1 MREVHLQGWGC
12 SRLSM
17 SPCAFRAGCSRLPG
31 VCIPYPREEFVKWLR
46 LPLGF
51 QTLTSPLPPSSLAE
65 PWLENDCLESPR
77 ATAQLSPIWRT
88 SLFVNCGVTF
98 PAGNSF
104 KQRRAWS
111 TQRQSQTLHQPPS
124 PVLSWSIIAMKGNG
138 LIYPQ
143 RRFMKLFS
151 LKSSCALEQ

>member
-1 MREVHLQGWGC
+1 MVTI
-12 SRLSM
+12 
-17 SPCAFRAGCSRLPG
+17 APG
-31 VCIPYPREEFVKWLR
+31 V
-46 LPLGF
+46 
-51 QTLTSPLPPSSLAE
+51 QTLTLPLPPSAPAE
-65 PWLENDCLESPR
+65 PWLEADCLESPR
-77 ATAQLSPIWRT
+77 ATAQPSPIWRM

-124 PVLSWSIIAMKGNG
+124 SVLSWSIIAMKGNG
-138 LIYPQ
+138 LISPQ
-143 RRFMKLFS
+143 RHFMELFS